1 MIVVLDTNVLVSG
14 LLSPFG
20 PCAEIL
26 RMLTAEDLQLC
37 LDARILREYDEVLHR
52 PRFGF
57 ELEKVQVLLD
67 FIPHTGIIVPSRP
80 LGSPL
85 PDPDDEPFLQVA
97 IAGAAACFVTGNP
110 RHFPQS
116 LRQGVKLLSPAEFLR
131 DYAANALPPRRNP
144 DS

>member
-20 PCAEIL
+20 PCAEII

-37 LDARILREYDEVLHR
+37 VDARILHEYDEVLHR

-57 ELEKVQVLLD
+57 ELEKVRVLLD
-67 FIPHTGIIVPSRP
+67 FIRRTGIIVPSRP
-80 LGSPL
+80 LGAPL

-97 IAGAAACFVTGNP
+97 IAGAATCFVTGNP
-110 RHFPQS
+110 RHFPEP
-116 LRQGVKLLSPAEFLR
+116 LRQGVTLHSPAEFLR
-131 DYAANALPPRRNP
+131 DHAAKALPPRREP